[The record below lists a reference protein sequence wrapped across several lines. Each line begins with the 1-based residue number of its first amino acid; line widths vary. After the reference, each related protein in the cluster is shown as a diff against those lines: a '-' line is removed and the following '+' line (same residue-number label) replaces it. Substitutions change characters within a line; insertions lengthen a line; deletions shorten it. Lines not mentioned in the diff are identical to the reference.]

1 MSRRQGFGG
10 SGAPVPRS
18 PPRVM
23 PAAGGTRGG
32 WQGARTRAIRSRTHS
47 PSRVGIFTNLAHGR
61 REGRHVIARQRPFGE
76 RAPSAATP
84 SRRSR
89 DAMRPCRQERQ
100 ALGHPRQ
107 AMVSSEAGAT
117 ARARAGSFSD
127 AARRRGGGDR
137 GAGSSAGG
145 TDDMPRTALQLVHV
159 RFDVRG
165 EQHQVAAWLR
175 RRGAAPPR
183 GASAH
188 PPAPSPPTL
197 TSTAATF
204 TRPTLRAC
212 VLLGQVYSAV
222 PALGRHPVQRHL
234 NSMRERA
241 GASV

>member
-1 MSRRQGFGG
+1 MSRSDEPPPGVWRF
-10 SGAPVPRS
+10 GAPVPRS
-18 PPRVM
+18 
-23 PAAGGTRGG
+23 
-32 WQGARTRAIRSRTHS
+32 
-47 PSRVGIFTNLAHGR
+47 
-61 REGRHVIARQRPFGE
+61 
-76 RAPSAATP
+76 
-84 SRRSR
+84 
-89 DAMRPCRQERQ
+89 
-100 ALGHPRQ
+100 
-107 AMVSSEAGAT
+107 
-117 ARARAGSFSD
+117 
-127 AARRRGGGDR
+127 
-137 GAGSSAGG
+137 
-145 TDDMPRTALQLVHV
+145 TALQLVHV